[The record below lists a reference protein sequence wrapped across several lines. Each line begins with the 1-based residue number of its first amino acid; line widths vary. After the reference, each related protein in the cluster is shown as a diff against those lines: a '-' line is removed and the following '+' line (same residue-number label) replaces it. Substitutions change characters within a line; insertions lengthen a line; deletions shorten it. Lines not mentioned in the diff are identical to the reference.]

1 MTMIQKSM
9 VVLLALLLPAVPLS
23 AAPGGRS
30 PTITLVYTT
39 AETTT
44 SAAVVWN
51 TNIASDSFLQY
62 SLSNPIPAN
71 APQVYVA
78 TAVTYH
84 EIDLTGLTPGS
95 LYYFRVTSCAKK
107 GCASATGTFDTYPSC
122 PDEVP
127 PVSGSWQKVTSPN
140 VGGSNALDNE
150 LLGVDAISLSDAW
163 AVGWSQE
170 PSGPPYVKRT
180 LTEHFDGIA
189 WRIVPSPNPAN
200 DVQSVLYSVSGTSAN
215 DVWAVGSTH
224 DGNSPSRTLIEHWD
238 GTRWSIVPSPSPDT
252 AFNELRGV
260 AAVSANDA
268 WAVGYR
274 GGTHNET
281 PIETLVLHWNGA
293 SWSQVAS
300 PKGPPGA
307 NQLHAIAAISAND
320 VWAVGGVAGAPLA
333 LHWNGSAWSVIPV
346 EGDRGLRA
354 EFLTGISGA
363 AGNDVWAVGQGRGFY
378 TNQTFAT
385 IRHWDGTRWTEK
397 VCRAHSASNPPWD
410 YEGGGPDA
418 YFTGVSAAATN
429 DVWAVGVGGSGPFI
443 LHWDGQAWTAVTHPR
458 AYPNAAGLR
467 AVATSSGG
475 GAWSVGFQ
483 IQIDP
488 SGPEQTLIDR
498 YTP

>member
-1 MTMIQKSM
+1 METWPRSCRNLGMTMIQKSM

-23 AAPGGRS
+23 AAPRI
-30 PTITLVYTT
+30 PTITLLYTT

-51 TNIASDSFLQY
+51 TNIASDSLLQY
-62 SLSNPIPAN
+62 SLINPIPAN

-84 EIDLTGLTPGS
+84 EIDLTGLTPGT
-95 LYYFRVTSCAKK
+95 LYYFRVTSCTRK

-127 PVSGSWQKVTSPN
+127 PVSGAWQRVTSPN
-140 VGGSNALDNE
+140 VGGSNAVDNE
-150 LLGVDAISLSDAW
+150 LLGVDAVSAGDAW
-163 AVGWSQE
+163 AVGWSQD
-170 PSGPPYVKRT
+170 PNGPPYVKRT
-180 LTEHFDGIA
+180 LTEHFDGSN
-189 WRIVPSPNPAN
+189 WRIVPSLNPAN
-200 DVQSVLYSVSGTSAN
+200 DVQSVLHSVSGTSAN

-224 DGNSPSRTLIEHWD
+224 DGNFPGRTLIEHWD
-238 GTRWSIVPSPSPDT
+238 GTRWSIVPSPSPDNQ
-252 AFNELRGV
+252 FNELRGV
-260 AAVSANDA
+260 AA
-268 WAVGYR
+268 
-274 GGTHNET
+274 
-281 PIETLVLHWNGA
+281 
-293 SWSQVAS
+293 
-300 PKGPPGA
+300 
-307 NQLHAIAAISAND
+307 ISAND
-320 VWAVGGVAGAPLA
+320 IWAVGSVGGAPLA

-346 EGDRGLRA
+346 NGDGGLSS
-354 EFLTGISGA
+354 EWLTGVSGA

-418 YFTGVSAAATN
+418 YFTGVSAAASN
-429 DVWAVGVGGSGPFI
+429 DVWAVGVGGSGPVI
-443 LHWDGQAWTAVTHPR
+443 LHWDGLAWTAVTHPR
-458 AYPNAAGLR
+458 AFPNAASLR

-488 SGPEQTLIDR
+488 SGPVQTLIDR